1 MDKTK
6 IYSLEEISNE
16 FLKQLK
22 DIMSSQ
28 IGFTWYVR
36 QVNTINN
43 PSNYHIII
51 ALNDEMDTTRQI
63 EIEIELY
70 KEKLYLTESIENK
83 SIRLN
88 SVSVLMVSLNT
99 ISCRWFT
106 RYELENISE
115 IVSEM
120 EQSKFNAYT
129 LEVVENE

>member
-1 MDKTK
+1 
-6 IYSLEEISNE
+6 
-16 FLKQLK
+16 
-22 DIMSSQ
+22 
-28 IGFTWYVR
+28 
-36 QVNTINN
+36 
-43 PSNYHIII
+43 
-51 ALNDEMDTTRQI
+51 MDTTRQI